1 MQLPS
6 HLRIIRLV
14 DSLLT
19 ATPSSLDGV
28 LIVISASFIPFE
40 TGDIVFF
47 FSLVSLILLR
57 RIYLLLAP

>member
-47 FSLVSLILLR
+47 FSFVSLILLR